1 MLKGIKMLLI
11 KGVDRDMTKN
21 GNDRQCAIYII
32 ICLVFFLIC
41 VLSLSGTS
49 QAISAADEVAG
60 IQKSYENI
68 KDLSGS
74 FSQQSFLKD
83 LKRTDTYNGE
93 LFIKKPRKMKISYK
107 GENPTDIYI
116 NNNSVVIYQKK
127 EKQAYRS
134 PFDNGT
140 YGQTPIVLLSGLGK
154 MQEEFSITEKN
165 GRLILKPKKP
175 MGSILSIELE
185 TSDGVFPI
193 KSLTIY
199 DSASNKITI
208 ALKDM
213 KINTGIE
220 DVFFVPSLP
229 KGVTVMEHNP

>member
-1 MLKGIKMLLI
+1 
-11 KGVDRDMTKN
+11 MTKK
-21 GNDRQCAIYII
+21 GNDKQYAFCII
-32 ICLVFFLIC
+32 ICLAFFLIC
-41 VLSLSGTS
+41 VLSMTGNS
-49 QAISAADEVAG
+49 QAISASEEVAG
-60 IQKSYENI
+60 IQKSYEKI
-68 KDLSGS
+68 KDLRAG

-83 LKRTDTYNGE
+83 LKRTDTYKGE
-93 LFIKKPRKMKISYK
+93 LFIKKPQKMKISYK
-107 GENPTDIYI
+107 TENPTDIYI
-116 NNNSVVIYQKK
+116 SNNSVVIYQKK

-134 PFDNGT
+134 PFDSGT

-165 GRLILKPKKP
+165 GKLLLKPKKP

-199 DSASNKITI
+199 DSASNKVTIT
-208 ALKDM
+208 LKDV
-213 KINTGIE
+213 KINTGLE
-220 DVFFVPSLP
+220 DSFFVPSLP

>member
-1 MLKGIKMLLI
+1 
-11 KGVDRDMTKN
+11 MTKKV
-21 GNDRQCAIYII
+21 NDKPYELCMT
-32 ICLVFFLIC
+32 ICFAFFLIC
-41 VLSLSGTS
+41 VLSMTGNS
-49 QAISAADEVAG
+49 QAISASDEVTR
-60 IQKSYENI
+60 IQKSYEKI
-68 KDLSGS
+68 KDLKAG

-83 LKRTDTYNGE
+83 LKRTDTYKGE
-93 LFIKKPRKMKISYK
+93 LFIKKPQKMKISYK
-107 GENPTDIYI
+107 TENPTDIYI
-116 NNNSVVIYQKK
+116 SNNSVVIYQKK

-134 PFDNGT
+134 SFDSGT

-165 GRLILKPKKP
+165 GKLLLKPKKP

-199 DSASNKITI
+199 DSASNKVTIT
-208 ALKDM
+208 LKDV

-220 DVFFVPSLP
+220 DGFFVPSLP
-229 KGVTVMEHNP
+229 KGVTMMEHNP